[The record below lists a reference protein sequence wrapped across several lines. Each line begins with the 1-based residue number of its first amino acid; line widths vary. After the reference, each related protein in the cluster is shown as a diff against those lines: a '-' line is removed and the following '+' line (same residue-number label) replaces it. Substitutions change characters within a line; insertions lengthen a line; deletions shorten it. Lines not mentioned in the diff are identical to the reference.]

1 MLLRYQLSP
10 SEANNSVFVPLSGPI
25 CAVQSVHAVKE
36 KVHRCRDF
44 ARQFLGLPD
53 FGGKW
58 VGMFGAF

>member
-36 KVHRCRDF
+36 KVQRS
-44 ARQFLGLPD
+44 GVPD

-58 VGMFGAF
+58 VEMFGAF